1 MDKLRVGFIGA
12 GRISDLHAIEY
23 LQNEKSEL
31 VAVCDVNIENART
44 TGSSLGRTFQYG
56 FYKLS

>member
-23 LQNEKSEL
+23 LQN
-31 VAVCDVNIENART
+31 DARRA
-44 TGSSLGRTFQYG
+44 GGGL
-56 FYKLS
+56 